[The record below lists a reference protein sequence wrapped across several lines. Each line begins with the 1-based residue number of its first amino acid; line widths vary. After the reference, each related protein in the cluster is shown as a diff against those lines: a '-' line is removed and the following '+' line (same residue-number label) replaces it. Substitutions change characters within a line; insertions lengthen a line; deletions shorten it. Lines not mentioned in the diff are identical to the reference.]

1 MPVLNFTRRGLKCW
15 ACERQRLWTWL
26 LHGFVRR
33 SAIEW
38 ALHYEWF
45 SSGRIRTL
53 SAGKSQCRVN
63 RTPPDPINKHWPT
76 DNTGSRRLRAVWAR
90 TNCFQESGDYSV
102 RMGQAMHIYN
112 NENEWNPLPR
122 SRVCKSHI
130 IKTMETLS
138 RLLLGG
144 IVQLHDSM
152 GF

>member
-15 ACERQRLWTWL
+15 ACERQRLWSWL
-26 LHGFVRR
+26 LHDFVRR
-33 SAIEW
+33 SAIES
-38 ALHYEWF
+38 ALHHEWF
-45 SSGRIRTL
+45 SSVRIRTL
-53 SAGKSQCRVN
+53 SVGKSQCRVN
-63 RTPPDPINKHWPT
+63 RTPPDLINQHPPT
-76 DNTGSRRLRAVWAR
+76 DNTGRRRLRALWTR
-90 TNCFQESGDYSV
+90 TNWIQESGDYSV
-102 RMGQAMHIYN
+102 RMGPAMHIYN